1 MPKDGNGK
9 TEVRVKIDNEDW
21 EKVKKIAKYEDR
33 TATAQLRIIIKD
45 SLKLHWLRFG

>member
-1 MPKDGNGK
+1 MMPRDGKGK

-21 EKVKKIAKYEDR
+21 EKVKQLAKYEDR

-45 SLKLHWLRFG
+45 SLKLRRMR